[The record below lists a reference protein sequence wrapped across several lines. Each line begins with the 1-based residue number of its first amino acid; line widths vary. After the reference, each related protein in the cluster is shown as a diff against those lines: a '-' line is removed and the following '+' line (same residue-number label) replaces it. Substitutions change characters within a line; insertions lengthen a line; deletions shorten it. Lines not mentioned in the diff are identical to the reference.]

1 MSIQHSEKTLNL
13 EQLQSRFAQVAEFMA
28 PRIELSDGTLGYRLT
43 ATTTLTIK
51 IGAEPFEPGS
61 PEETIVFDVRDCEV
75 KVPDPV
81 LTTDGALRFD
91 IEIFRIVSE
100 SVSTTLFGTEVPLT
114 MKVGRGVDPL
124 IRPTFGRFEIPYGSS
139 FGAQHLISTQRV
151 NLEVE
156 TPVGTLRNREPAIMQ
171 ANVNQIPPA
180 TAYVQQ
186 GLVPMYDAA
195 GNIVVTKTNASSAAE
210 LDPRY
215 HTV

>member
-13 EQLQSRFAQVAEFMA
+13 EQLQSRFAQVAEFMQ
-28 PRIELSDGTLGYRLT
+28 PRIELSDGSRGYRLV

-51 IGAEPFEPGS
+51 IGEAPFADGS

-91 IEIFRIVSE
+91 IEIFRIVAE
-100 SVSTTLFGTEVPLT
+100 SSSKTLFGMEVPLT
-114 MKVGRGVDPL
+114 MKVGRGVDPM
-124 IRPTFGRFEIPYGSS
+124 IRPTFGRFEIPYGVS
-139 FGAQHLISTQRV
+139 FGERHLTSTQLV

-171 ANVNQIPPA
+171 AQVNQIPPV

-186 GLVPMYDAA
+186 GIVPMYDDA
-195 GNIVVTKTNASSAAE
+195 GRVVVTKTDASSAAA

-215 HTV
+215 HTF